1 MKSKRLRNGESE
13 MDGWHREASKQSSSQ
28 VYEQRTR
35 ERRLERCMEKQ
46 KEAFRQMNTRTNC
59 SGSKSVTP
67 LMAVYH
73 SSTNI
78 ALERQPSASQRYLAR
93 VSFPPDIKAE
103 AVIKLLK
110 VYTSSGAK
118 RKRRQDG
125 DLPARFKRSQT
136 SQKCLLLFYLFVCCF
151 FFPRSEKLFTPSTL
165 LTPPTHPCY
174 LQTRQYKPGMRRAWG
189 FYLFIFFTSSSNKQV
204 FANNRMC
211 IFDQLGKN
219 AVDRGRQRNL
229 CLDGL
234 HGKGKRVEGS
244 G

>member
-1 MKSKRLRNGESE
+1 M
-13 MDGWHREASKQSSSQ
+13 
-28 VYEQRTR
+28 YEQRTR

-118 RKRRQDG
+118 RERRQDG
-125 DLPARFKRSQT
+125 DLPARFKRSPT
-136 SQKCLLLFYLFVCCF
+136 SQKCLLLFYLFCF
-151 FFPRSEKLFTPSTL
+151 FQGQKNFSLHPPSLSL
-165 LTPPTHPCY
+165 LTPPTHPCC
-174 LQTRQYKPGMRRAWG
+174 LQTRQYKPGMRR
-189 FYLFIFFTSSSNKQV
+189 T
-204 FANNRMC
+204 
-211 IFDQLGKN
+211 
-219 AVDRGRQRNL
+219 
-229 CLDGL
+229 
-234 HGKGKRVEGS
+234 
-244 G
+244 